1 MLINRIKRN
10 ELNQFGNIAQLLG
23 NEQASL
29 IPLIDLPFSKEN
41 FKAQIKRKSEFPN
54 ERREILVQSIAK
66 QYTQSN
72 LEIPDKLSLLT
83 SERCFTVCTGHQL
96 NLFTGPLYT
105 IYKIVHIIK
114 LAEQINIEHPD
125 FYTLPIFWL
134 ASEDHDLDEVNH
146 FQSAEHK
153 LHWNANQSGA
163 VGRMTLKNW
172 DTWQEELINIYPNHK
187 NKLKDLF
194 QVYQGEN
201 MAEATRR
208 LFHFLFKNT
217 PLIILDGDDAALKH
231 QFIPLFEKEIQTQFA
246 HKASRTSEEILF
258 EKGLKPQALVR
269 EINLFSLDNN
279 SRTRLEVAGSQIKIG
294 EAYYE
299 KDQIIEKIRENPEHF
314 SPNVVLR
321 PLYQETILPNLC
333 YVGGA
338 GELAYWLQLKP
349 IFDAA
354 DTPFPLLQMRFSAQV
369 ITNKEARSMAN
380 FGYSFTQFSQPI
392 DDILKNKLTVLRK
405 RNIDSEQL
413 KIIILVNQLREIML
427 SQALQVDQTL
437 IASAEARI
445 KNIEKQLNKFEEK
458 LTRNERK
465 LHGDVLQ
472 RMKRLHEILFPN
484 NSLQERN
491 ENFIS
496 AYLESSGQLIDFLL
510 DSLRPFDDE
519 FLVIEF

>member
-29 IPLIDLPFSKEN
+29 IPLIDLPFFKEN
-41 FKAQIKRKSEFPN
+41 FKAQIKRKSDFPN
-54 ERREILVQSIAK
+54 ERREILVQSIVK
-66 QYTQSN
+66 QYTESN
-72 LEIPDKLSLLT
+72 LEIPAKLALLR
-83 SERCFTVCTGHQL
+83 SERCFTICTGHQL

-114 LAEQINIEHPD
+114 LAEQINIEYPD
-125 FYTLPIFWL
+125 FYSLPIFWL

-146 FQSAEHK
+146 FQIGEQK
-153 LHWNANQSGA
+153 VHWNANQSGP
-163 VGRMTLKNW
+163 VGRMTLNNW
-172 DTWQEELINIYPNHK
+172 ESWQEELIKIYPNHK

-194 QVYQGEN
+194 QVYRGGN

-217 PLIILDGDDAALKH
+217 PLIILDGDEAALKQ
-231 QFIPLFEKEIQTQFA
+231 QFIPLFEKEILTQFA
-246 HKASRTSEEILF
+246 HKASRTSSEILHQ
-258 EKGLKPQALVR
+258 KGLKPQALVR
-269 EINLFSLDNN
+269 EINIFSLDKN

-294 EAYYE
+294 EEYFE
-299 KDQIIEKIRENPEHF
+299 KNQILEKIRENPEQF
-314 SPNVVLR
+314 SPNVILR

-354 DTPFPLLQMRFSAQV
+354 DTPLPLLQMRFSAQV
-369 ITNKEARSMAN
+369 ITNKQTRNIAS

-392 DDILKNKLTVLRK
+392 DDILKNKLAMLRN
-405 RNIDSEQL
+405 RNIESEQL
-413 KIIILVNQLREIML
+413 KILTIVNQLRDLML

-437 IASAEARI
+437 TASAEARI
-445 KNIEKQLNKFEEK
+445 KNIEKQLLKFEEK

-465 LHGDVLQ
+465 IHSDILQ
-472 RMKRLHEILFPN
+472 RIKQLHEIVFPN
-484 NSLQERN
+484 NSLQERT

-496 AYLESSGQLIDFLL
+496 AYLESRGQLIEFLL
-510 DSLRPFDDE
+510 DSLSPFEDE
-519 FLVIEF
+519 FLIIEF